1 MSMFDYM
8 KKPDTEDNPYGWSS
22 EEKVDAKPARSWP
35 KMLRLVVEVALVL
48 LVVVLIASGMGSG
61 NSTSEP
67 AASES
72 AEQLSEEA
80 APAKDPAFLGEQ
92 ENDTVGQPG
101 DTLEVEGVDITATA
115 LFTGKPSYND
125 APTVC
130 TTITMKNISN
140 EVVIFSSYNW
150 NLQNPSGFIG
160 SNSPDGSDN
169 FAPANGKLAAGG
181 TITGDIC
188 FPDNTTEKG
197 AFVVLYTP
205 DYQLDYDKPA
215 TRGAWINNR

>member
-8 KKPDTEDNPYGWSS
+8 KKPAAEDNPYGWSS
-22 EEKVDAKPARSWP
+22 EEKVETKTARSWP
-35 KMLRLVVEVALVL
+35 KVLRLVVEAALVL
-48 LVVVLIASGMGSG
+48 LVVVLIANGTGSG
-61 NSTSEP
+61 GSEP
-67 AASES
+67 ETTGES
-72 AEQLSEEA
+72 AEQVSEEA
-80 APAKDPAFLGEQ
+80 LPAKDPAFLGAQ

-130 TTITMKNISN
+130 TTITMKNISD